1 MHFGLLL
8 ACQLAVKRRSP
19 VTCNRKSEIG
29 SILIRSNPAPLSHNY
44 PPILMEES
52 SAVGL
57 EPSST
62 SEPVSSAIED
72 SSVTTTTEVTDAV
85 LLSDEETTK
94 PKKKKKWQD
103 RFVEVDLD
111 APGGPSPID
120 NKKNIFSIFT
130 YWWTGSIL
138 AKGYKRPL
146 SVSYRKLTGLL
157 QLDNRP

>member
-1 MHFGLLL
+1 MSIG
-8 ACQLAVKRRSP
+8 CQTSQSCYVQQ
-19 VTCNRKSEIG
+19 KSEIG

-44 PPILMEES
+44 PPIFMEES

-72 SSVTTTTEVTDAV
+72 SSVTTATEVPDAF
-85 LLSDEETTK
+85 LLPDEETTK
-94 PKKKKKWQD
+94 SKKKKKWQD

-157 QLDNRP
+157 QFANRP

>member
-1 MHFGLLL
+1 
-8 ACQLAVKRRSP
+8 
-19 VTCNRKSEIG
+19 
-29 SILIRSNPAPLSHNY
+29 
-44 PPILMEES
+44 MEES